1 MVFYRI
7 CFTQGEMAGK
17 AVPVSRDIIMIGRSR
32 SCDVRVRA
40 PDVSGKHVVIRVLP
54 EGVFMTNL
62 SAHFTRAGTTR
73 VGQNYQL
80 KLPPNTDVCLGSNTV
95 FHLREVADEAQTNAG
110 KTGVIDESDGL
121 TAFVPGE
128 DGKTNSMTA
137 ATVFGTFRNSQGGK
151 STVASSG
158 KRKTVVTLTDRP
170 LFPNGYPSGKEAGD
184 ANVPDA
190 TNGGVVTGVADVTG
204 MPGETS
210 AVTAKTVF
218 VSPEQILADD
228 PETVLPDEI
237 PSEIVSPKVSP
248 VQTDESLTAAGPD
261 RTVSEP
267 ADDSAFLS
275 DETVADGNGNR
286 EGDEEGGTE
295 IFNTVLVSP
304 EEIQNI
310 KDTLARKAR
319 RKLFVRVGVA
329 AVVFAVAAIAYFSL
343 GEKQEKKLSWPTN
356 ASGKMD
362 DAVRYFVTPLGS
374 NTMWLV
380 YPKDSSVRVH
390 VDQAGRTVIR
400 SRLGKLRDVPF
411 VITFDCHRD
420 TNCLYASRAERF
432 AVKRQGLEDAGGW
445 NFQAVSPPAFRG
457 ANNGFPYMEIQYL
470 RHDTNTMDATEWFGY
485 LLFAVCADCEITMTR
500 EIPATELWRG
510 ASLLAREKLLYVS
523 DSLIDGY
530 WEGSSDYRKETVAK
544 LLAEADGNL
553 AVKNP
558 HLWKDVEYQLQSALI
573 QSGASG
579 EEYQKALS
587 RLKELRKLQ
596 KIEYD
601 RLQAVWQRAKALG
614 NKEGARQCKE
624 TIDTA
629 LEIFASRND
638 RRNFLLQKGV
648 WK

>member
-17 AVPVSRDIIMIGRSR
+17 TVPVSRDIIMIGRSR

-54 EGVFMTNL
+54 EGFVMTNL
-62 SAHFTRAGTTR
+62 SAHSTLVGTTP
-73 VGQNYQL
+73 VEQNYQL
-80 KLPPNTDVCLGSNTV
+80 KLPPDTDVCLGSNTV
-95 FHLREVADEAQTNAG
+95 FHLREEVPGGQADAGEAGAL
-110 KTGVIDESDGL
+110 DESEGL
-121 TAFVPGE
+121 TAFARGE
-128 DGKTNSMTA
+128 DGKTSSVTA
-137 ATVFGTFRNSQGGK
+137 ATVFGTLRDSRDG
-151 STVASSG
+151 
-158 KRKTVVTLTDRP
+158 RKTVVALANPP
-170 LFPNGYPSGKEAGD
+170 LFPDGYPAGRNAGAANAPDVAGCDD
-184 ANVPDA
+184 A
-190 TNGGVVTGVADVTG
+190 TGVAEVTG
-204 MPGETS
+204 MPGETG

-218 VSPEQILADD
+218 GKRERIPADD

-237 PSEIVSPKVSP
+237 PSEIAPPEISPARS
-248 VQTDESLTAAGPD
+248 DASLTTAEPD
-261 RTVSEP
+261 RTVSGQAE
-267 ADDSAFLS
+267 DSAFLS
-275 DETVADGNGNR
+275 GETVAGVSGNR
-286 EGDEEGGTE
+286 EGDEEGETQAFE
-295 IFNTVLVSP
+295 TVLVSP
-304 EEIQNI
+304 EEIQKI
-310 KDTLARKAR
+310 KEELARKAR

-329 AVVFAVAAIAYFSL
+329 AVVFAVAAIGYFSL

-356 ASGKMD
+356 ANGKMD
-362 DAVRYFVTPLGS
+362 DAFRYFVTPLGS

-380 YPKDSSVRVH
+380 YPKDPSARVR
-390 VDQAGRTVIR
+390 VDQAGRTLIQ

-411 VITFDCHRD
+411 VVTFDCRRD
-420 TNCLYASRAERF
+420 TNCLYASRSERF
-432 AVKRQGLEDAGGW
+432 VAKRQHLEDAGGW
-445 NFQAVSPPAFRG
+445 NFQAVSPSAFLG
-457 ANNGFPYMEIQYL
+457 ANNGFPYMEVQYL
-470 RHDTNTMDATEWFGY
+470 RHDTNTVDATEWFGY

-530 WEGSSDYRKETVAK
+530 WEGSADYRKEPVAK

-579 EEYQKALS
+579 EEYRKALS

-596 KIEYD
+596 KAEYD

-638 RRNFLLQKGV
+638 RRHSLLQKGV